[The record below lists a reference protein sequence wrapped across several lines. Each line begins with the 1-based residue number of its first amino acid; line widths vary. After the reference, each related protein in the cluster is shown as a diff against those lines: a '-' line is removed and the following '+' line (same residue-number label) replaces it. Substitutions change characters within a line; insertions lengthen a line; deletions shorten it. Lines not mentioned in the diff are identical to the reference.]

1 MITITRILCPVDQ
14 SDIAR
19 RALDYAVVLAKRY
32 GASVCAAEVVSVVLP
47 TSDYLPP
54 SAEFTRAPGQQ
65 AYAKELAA
73 LEAFVA
79 PARRDGVTVETR
91 ISGGFVVEQLLL
103 EAQQYNPDLIVM
115 GTHGRS
121 GVQRLVLGSVAE
133 KVLRRATCPVLT
145 VPPAAAVEPAAVL
158 LPKTI
163 LCAVD
168 FSDASLRALEYA
180 MSVAQESDATLLLM
194 HVVDWAAETWAVGTH
209 GAALADYTQ
218 VRRTEAEH
226 LLRDAVPVPAREWCT
241 PEILVTEGKPWRE
254 ILRVARERQADLVV
268 LGVLG
273 RGAVDLTLFGSTTH
287 HVVREAPCP
296 VLTVRGSGRLLA

>member
-47 TSDYLPP
+47 TSDFLPP
-54 SAEFTRAPGQQ
+54 SAEFALSPGQQ
-65 AYAKELAA
+65 QAHAEA

-91 ISGGFVVEQLLL
+91 VSGGFVVEQLLL
-103 EAQQYNPDLIVM
+103 EAEHYNPDLIVM

-133 KVLRRATCPVLT
+133 KLLRRAPCPVLT
-145 VPPAAAVEPAAVL
+145 VPPAATVGPAAL
-158 LPKTI
+158 ELPKTI

-218 VRRTEAEH
+218 ARRTEAEH

-296 VLTVRGSGRLLA
+296 VLTVRG